1 MSDENDTSRL
11 TEDDG
16 SLVGDALI
24 HAVRRD
30 MLGLFKALNHK
41 VEALDAKV
49 EALNHKVEALDAK
62 VEALDQR
69 VEALDEKIGALDAKV
84 GALDEKV
91 GALDEKVGALDEK
104 VGALDARVGA
114 LDEKVGALD
123 AKVEALDAKV
133 EARLRDTTPM
143 WEVAVSR
150 LDTIVAEQASQG
162 RRLDVIETELRHLR
176 RRIEGMIAELSRDV
190 VEVRAAQ
197 HDFEGRLEKL
207 EKPPA

>member
-1 MSDENDTSRL
+1 MNPEVPMSDENDTDRL

-16 SLVGDALI
+16 SLAGDTLL

-30 MLGLFKALNHK
+30 MRGLFGLVKGLDQK

-49 EALNHKVEALDAK
+49 EALDQKVEALDAKVGALDAK

-69 VEALDEKIGALDAKV
+69 VEALDQKV
-84 GALDEKV
+84 GSLDE
-91 GALDEKVGALDEK
+91 
-104 VGALDARVGA
+104 
-114 LDEKVGALD
+114 
-123 AKVEALDAKV
+123 KV

-143 WEVAVSR
+143 WEVVVSR
-150 LDTIVAEQASQG
+150 LDTIVAEQANQG
-162 RRLDVIETELRHLR
+162 RRLDVIETELRQLR

-197 HDFEGRLEKL
+197 HDFESRLEKL